1 MTKTQENNGHYMHK
15 EEKRVHVFMVF
26 VWISNLF
33 LLVEPICTSKILQA
47 NDKDTRTSAN
57 RDLNI

>member
-1 MTKTQENNGHYMHK
+1 MTKTQENKGHYTHK

-33 LLVEPICTSKILQA
+33 LLVEPICISEILQA
-47 NDKDTRTSAN
+47 NDKDTKTSAN